1 MYFAGKDVS
10 KLWDD
15 SNDSR
20 FLYMCSPPTA
30 EGISELETT
39 LGYQLPAS
47 YLWLIRQ
54 HNGGAI
60 HRHVFPTGEPTGW
73 AIDHI
78 AVGAILGTGK
88 EVAAKEDHPEYGSAI
103 SVWSTS
109 FVTRFRKYPPI
120 GLMIADPVASEAE
133 IFLDYRECGPTG
145 EPKVV
150 YVDSDRHFHITPLAD
165 SFEEFICG
173 LIPEEDFIGEQP
185 EIELKEGP
193 PDDPL
198 GIVYYWQEK
207 GAYRNLIDVIKT
219 FPPEDRTDEV
229 ELHLADAYIK
239 AGFYKKAVSV
249 LEEQR
254 ERLCYNPLYHYHLGQ
269 ALCFFAIEKA
279 CSRRQRMRCLYQ
291 AEQAFLRVVDME
303 PHSRLAEDSQ
313 EFLILIRQKCT

>member
-1 MYFAGKDVS
+1 M
-10 KLWDD
+10 
-15 SNDSR
+15 
-20 FLYMCSPPTA
+20 
-30 EGISELETT
+30 
-39 LGYQLPAS
+39 
-47 YLWLIRQ
+47 RQ

-78 AVGAILGTGK
+78 AVEAILGTGK
-88 EVAAKEDHPEYGSAI
+88 EIAAKADHPDYGSAI

-109 FVTRFRKYPPI
+109 FVTQFRKYPSI
-120 GLMIADPVASEAE
+120 GLMIAEPVASETE

-150 YVDSDRHFHITPLAD
+150 YVDSDWHFHITPLAD
-165 SFEEFICG
+165 SFEKFICG

-193 PDDPL
+193 P
-198 GIVYYWQEK
+198 
-207 GAYRNLIDVIKT
+207 
-219 FPPEDRTDEV
+219 EDRTDEV

-239 AGFYKKAVSV
+239 VGFYKKAVSV

-254 ERLCYNPLYHYHLGQ
+254 ERLSYNPLYHYHLGQ

-291 AEQAFLRVVDME
+291 AEHAFLRVVDME

-313 EFLILIRQKCT
+313 EFLILIQQECT